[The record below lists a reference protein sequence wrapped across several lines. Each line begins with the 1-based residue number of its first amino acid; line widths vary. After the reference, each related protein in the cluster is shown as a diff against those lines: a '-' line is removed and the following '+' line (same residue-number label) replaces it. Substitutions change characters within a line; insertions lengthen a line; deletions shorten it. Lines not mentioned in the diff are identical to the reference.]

1 MRYFECRVI
10 YVDTD
15 RNMLDAISIDQFN
28 YFTDVGYTCTGQRNS
43 GDLYHPELGDT
54 VVIRLDEEGQAKFD
68 KFYAARRVN
77 NNALIEHV
85 VGKATT
91 DKLLPGDRIVSGP
104 DGAILKLLR
113 GGYAA
118 LGASPLAQ
126 TIYLALE
133 GMVRTVAQNYEVIS
147 SGTRIYSVNNAGTII
162 TRLCFN
168 SSEKFFTQGANKN
181 EGTEGENFEFQIDF
195 SSDGFTFYAG
205 NIGDDG
211 KRTNNLIIN
220 IKQSGDL
227 EIISGNNI
235 VIDLYSNGGYSF
247 KMVDDSNNIVYNKT
261 IATSSGTAL
270 IKEIIKGDLV
280 RYIDGNLIE
289 NITGNKNTN
298 ANIHTINATVI
309 DHNSTC
315 NRNSTGINIDEIGTS

>member
-28 YFTDVGYTCTGQRNS
+28 YFTDVGYTCTGQKNS

-54 VVIRLDEEGQAKFD
+54 IVVRLDDEGQAKFD

-77 NNALIEHV
+77 NDGLIEHI
-85 VGKATT
+85 VGKATQE
-91 DKLLPGDRIVSGP
+91 KLLPGDRIVAGP
-104 DGAILKLLR
+104 DGAILRLLR

-147 SGTRIYSVNNAGTII
+147 SGTRIYSVNNAGDII

-168 SSEKFFTQGANKN
+168 SSEKFFTQGANNN
-181 EGTEGENFEFQIDF
+181 EGSEGENFEFQIDF
-195 SSDGFTFYAG
+195 SKDGFTFYAG
-205 NIGDDG
+205 DIGDDG
-211 KRTNNLIIN
+211 KRTNNLVIN

-227 EIISGNNI
+227 KIISGNNI
-235 VIDLYSNGGYSF
+235 IIDLYSNGGYSF
-247 KMVDDSNNIVYNKT
+247 KVVDDSNNIVYNKT
-261 IATSSGTAL
+261 VATSSGTAL
-270 IKEIIKGDLV
+270 VKEIVKGDYV

-289 NITGNKNTN
+289 EVTGMIKSD
-298 ANIHTINATVI
+298 ANIHNINATVL

-315 NRNSTGINIDEIGTS
+315 NRNSTGINIDQIGTS